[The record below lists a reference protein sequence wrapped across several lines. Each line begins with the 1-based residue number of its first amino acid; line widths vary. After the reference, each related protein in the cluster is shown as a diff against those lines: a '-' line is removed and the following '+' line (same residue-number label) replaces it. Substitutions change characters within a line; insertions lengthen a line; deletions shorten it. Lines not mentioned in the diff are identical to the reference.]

1 MWRENVK
8 RVLGPSLLL
17 IALVS
22 AIVGLLYSKLTF
34 ENKQHFIKGIDFY
47 TETGDIIFRTGNGFW
62 SPYFGLLDD
71 KNGFSHAGILL
82 KTGSGSWFVVHAE
95 ANDDGSDGFVKKTP
109 LDEFI
114 VDSKK
119 FEIKK
124 NTMSTTKKNIFIAS
138 ILKHLSQKTP
148 FDNLFEINDEGSKV
162 YCTELIW
169 LAARIAG
176 LYDFGSAVKI
186 SGREFITVDS
196 IYHSSFLQDTPK

>member
-1 MWRENVK
+1 MRFF
-8 RVLGPSLLL
+8 RPSLLFVVAVL
-17 IALVS
+17 GALGFLCVE
-22 AIVGLLYSKLTF
+22 LTF
-34 ENKQHFIKGIDFY
+34 ENKKHFIKEIDAY

-71 KNGFSHAGILL
+71 KNGFSHAGMLL
-82 KTGSGSWFVVHAE
+82 KTSKGSWFVVHAE

-114 VDSKK
+114 ADSKK

-124 NTMSTTKKNIFIAS
+124 NTMTASKKNIFISS
-138 ILKHLSQKTP
+138 ILKHLSNKTP
-148 FDNLFEINDEGSKV
+148 FDNSFEINDEGSKV

-176 LYDFGSAVKI
+176 IYDFGSAVKI

-196 IYHSSFLQDTPK
+196 IYHSSFLLDTSQ